1 MKAEPRIR
9 RGMEVIMNRIG
20 VQSCAWYSDNDP
32 DGSFRYIKECGFN
45 AVDFNIDHKL
55 PGAKIMSAELTTFFD
70 KSLEEL
76 FEFYRPLKAASEKYD
91 VEISQMHAPFP
102 VFRLRRDG
110 LDDKVNDYVI
120 MALEKC
126 CAVCDFLN
134 CRALV
139 VHPHGRS
146 TKEKETDSNLTLYR
160 KLIPF
165 AKKYNV
171 KICLEN
177 MFGVVKGRPIE
188 WVCSRAEEAVR
199 YIDTLNEEAGGDYFG
214 FCLDVGHATLTG
226 KNLREYIN
234 ILGPRLTCLHIHD
247 NDGRTDLHVMPYT
260 QLVDWES
267 FILGLRDIG
276 YKGTIG
282 FETFR
287 VLTACFPKELWPSAL
302 KLISD
307 TGKYFATR
315 IAEEA

>member
-1 MKAEPRIR
+1 
-9 RGMEVIMNRIG
+9 MNRIG

-55 PGAKIMSAELTTFFD
+55 SVSKIVNGDLVSMFD
-70 KSLEEL
+70 QPIEQIID
-76 FEFYRPLKAASEKYD
+76 FYRPLKAASEKYD

-102 VFRLRRDG
+102 CFVKDREDI
-110 LDDKVNDYVI
+110 NDYII
-120 MALEKC
+120 MALEKV
-126 CAVCDFLN
+126 CAVAQFLE
-134 CRALV
+134 CPAIV
-139 VHPHGRS
+139 VHPAGRS
-146 TKEKETDSNLTLYR
+146 TKEKEWDCNMKLYR
-160 KLIPF
+160 SVMPF
-165 AKKYNV
+165 AKKYGV

-177 MFGVVKGRPIE
+177 MFGGFKGRPVE
-188 WVCSRAEEAVR
+188 SVCSRADEAVK
-199 YIDTLNEEAGGDYFG
+199 YIDTLNAEAGGDYFG

-226 KNLREYIN
+226 KNLQQYIQT
-234 ILGPRLTCLHIHD
+234 LGPRLTCLHIHD

-267 FILGLRDIG
+267 FILGLKDIG

-287 VLTACFPKELWPSAL
+287 VLTACFPKPLWTSAL

-307 TGKYFATR
+307 TGKYFASR
-315 IAEEA
+315 ISE